1 MQQSTGVRRRYPSA
15 QRDRILAG
23 YQKSGLTQK
32 EFARQAGLGHST
44 LTRWLR
50 EQTTAAPKPDPAGFV
65 PVPNLFTAVAGS
77 AAPAYRLQFPRGVIV
92 EVAAGFPS
100 RELTTLLQV
109 VQRL

>member
-1 MQQSTGVRRRYPSA
+1 MQRSTGVRRRYPSA

-50 EQTTAAPKPDPAGFV
+50 RPTTTAKTAASAGFV
-65 PVPNLFTAVAGS
+65 PVPNLFTAGP

-92 EVAAGFPS
+92 EVATGFPS
-100 RELTTLLQV
+100 GDLTTLLEV